1 MKKQKYGKQFSTFL
15 NIAVNLAKT
24 AEADAILVLVEGQTN
39 WEKIAEVADGQP
51 VIIAADAKEYL
62 EGASDFN
69 LKTIALDMP
78 EAAVT
83 DRLTQ
88 ALIESLADEYLKP
101 GSSVIAVYC
110 AYEPSKMDT
119 VSFVRLHEHLG
130 RLTSRDLQQI
140 ETQVPLDTLKTVVD
154 LAVAIGREGREGKPV
169 GTMLVV
175 GDSRKC
181 LAQSHEAVWDP
192 VKGYNRKDRN
202 LNDARNRDAVKEI
215 AQLDG
220 AFIISADGTVEAS
233 CRIIDTAP
241 VDSVEFSLSKG
252 LGSRHYAAAAI
263 SHNTKAVAIVVSE
276 SNGTVRLFQN
286 GDIILRIEPF
296 RRAMKWKD
304 FEFEQP
310 GKPEPE

>member
-1 MKKQKYGKQFSTFL
+1 MKTQKYGKQFSTFL
-15 NIAVNLAKT
+15 NIAANLAET

-39 WEKIAEVADGQP
+39 WEKIATVAGEQK
-51 VIIAADAKEYL
+51 VIIAGDTAEEL
-62 EGASDFN
+62 EGASEFN
-69 LKTIALDMP
+69 LKTIALNMP
-78 EAAVT
+78 DAPVT

-88 ALIESLADEYLKP
+88 ALIESLADEFLKP
-101 GSSVIAVYC
+101 GSSVIAVYS
-110 AYEPSKMDT
+110 AYEPKKMDT

-130 RLTSRDLQQI
+130 RLTARDLQQI
-140 ETQVPLDTLKTVVD
+140 ETQVPLETLKTVVD
-154 LAVAIGREGREGKPV
+154 LAVEIGREGREGKPV
-169 GTMLVV
+169 GTLLIV
-175 GDSRKC
+175 GDARKV

-202 LNDARNRDAVKEI
+202 IHDARNRDAVKEI

-220 AFIISADGTVEAS
+220 AFVISSDGTVEAS

-263 SHNTKAVAIVVSE
+263 SHHTKSVAIAVSE
-276 SNGTVRLFQN
+276 SNGTVRLFQK
-286 GDIILRIEPF
+286 GAVILRIEPF

-304 FEFEQP
+304 FEFEQLS
-310 GKPEPE
+310 KAE

>member
-15 NIAVNLAKT
+15 NIAVDLAET
-24 AEADAILVLVEGQTN
+24 AEADAILVLVEGQAN
-39 WEKIAEVADGQP
+39 WEKVAAVAGDQP
-51 VIIAADAKEYL
+51 VIIAAETAEEL
-62 EGASDFN
+62 EGAADFN
-69 LKTIALDMP
+69 LKTIALNMP
-78 EAAVT
+78 EAPVT

-88 ALIESLADEYLKP
+88 ALIESLADEFLKP
-101 GSSVIAVYC
+101 GSSVIAVYS

-130 RLTSRDLQQI
+130 RLTARDLQQI

-154 LAVAIGREGREGKPV
+154 LAVEIGREGREGKPV
-169 GTMLVV
+169 GTLLVV
-175 GDSRKC
+175 GDSRKVM
-181 LAQSHEAVWDP
+181 AQSHEAVWDP

-220 AFIISADGTVEAS
+220 AFIISSDGTVEAS

-263 SHNTKAVAIVVSE
+263 SHHTKAVAIAVSE
-276 SNGTVRLFQN
+276 SNGTVRLFQK
-286 GDIILRIEPF
+286 GDVILRIEPF

-304 FEFEQP
+304 FEFEQL
-310 GKPEPE
+310 GEPS